1 MRIKRLDKDLK
12 ELRYNKEDYRST
24 CKFKVDNYTVIT
36 SCIHDEDGVDVAFA
50 VFDKDVDEKQVN
62 LDFIKK
68 NAVAFFK
75 LCAENYIVEHF
86 IRDKK
91 AYQKVLEKADELK
104 IISTEIVSERERKFK
119 KLLKEYKVI
128 VAEYS
133 SILAFKVAKELK
145 RKLGARDV
153 LIYSEV
159 IKYLT
164 ENLEEIL
171 TNSNELVN
179 YFTDELQARILNI
192 INFILLKQEALE
204 KAWISILLEKEFYNR
219 PVLELE
225 FCEKALTSED
235 FRKEKVVGN
244 LLMSLLRASA
254 CGIYFS
260 FDIDDKIKVS
270 VYKNRSYKYRVS
282 IKKKDKQIQLTTN
295 NLYIADI
302 ISDYAKLVNAD
313 LDRFRINAIVIL

>member
-12 ELRYNKEDYRST
+12 ELRYNKEDYRAT

-36 SCIHDEDGVDVAFA
+36 SCIYDEDGVDVAFA
-50 VFDKDVDEKQVN
+50 VFNRDVDEKQVN

-86 IRDKK
+86 IKDKK

-104 IISTEIVSERERKFK
+104 TISIEIVSEREKKFN
-119 KLLKEYKVI
+119 KLLKEYRVI
-128 VAEYS
+128 VTEYS
-133 SILAFKVAKELK
+133 STLAFEVAEELK
-145 RKLGARDV
+145 RKLRARNV
-153 LIYSEV
+153 FIYSDV

-164 ENLEEIL
+164 ENLEEIFTDSESL
-171 TNSNELVN
+171 IN
-179 YFTDELQARILNI
+179 YFTDELQARILDV

-204 KAWISILLEKEFYNR
+204 KAWITLSLEKSFYNQ
-219 PVLELE
+219 PVLELKFVE
-225 FCEKALTSED
+225 GALTSED
-235 FRKEKVVGN
+235 FRKEKVKGN
-244 LLMSLLRASA
+244 LLMALLKASA
-254 CGIYFS
+254 YRIYFS

-270 VYKNRSYKYRVS
+270 VYKDRFYKYRVS
-282 IKKKDKQIQLTTN
+282 VKKKDKQIQLTTN

-313 LDRFRINAIVIL
+313 LDKFRIDAILIL